1 MDRSPES
8 LDDRLLR
15 ALRWTLP
22 GLRFAWA
29 HVETLILI
37 AVTALALGTLWRHRL
52 RIAAEAGAMR
62 GAYERERAR
71 ELQRARDYG
80 QAVRPPSPPP
90 DAAPAPA
97 E

>member
-1 MDRSPES
+1 MSAMGRSPES

-22 GLRFAWA
+22 GLRFAWS
-29 HVETLILI
+29 HVGTLILL
-37 AVTALALGTLWRHRL
+37 ATAALAIGTLWRYRL
-52 RIAAEAGAMR
+52 RLAAEAGAIR

-71 ELQRARDYG
+71 ELQKARDYG
-80 QAVRPPSPPP
+80 TNTRKP

>member
-22 GLRFAWA
+22 GLRFAWS
-29 HVETLILI
+29 HVGTLILI
-37 AVTALALGTLWRHRL
+37 AAAALALGTLWRYRL

-71 ELQRARDYG
+71 EIQKARDYG
-80 QAVRPPSPPP
+80 QAVRPPSPPS
-90 DAAPAPA
+90 DAAPETP
-97 E
+97 